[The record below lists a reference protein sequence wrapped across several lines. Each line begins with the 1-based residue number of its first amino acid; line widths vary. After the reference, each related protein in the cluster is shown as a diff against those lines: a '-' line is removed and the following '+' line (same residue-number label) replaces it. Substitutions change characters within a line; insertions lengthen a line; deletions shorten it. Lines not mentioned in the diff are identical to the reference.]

1 MSEYWKS
8 TPKYWCKF
16 CKIYVRDTTLEKKQH
31 EQTGKHQSAIQ
42 KSLRELHKTQSR
54 EEREKQRAKDE
65 VRRITGA
72 VDGKAVAG
80 PSGGKSAGVAGA
92 PVSVAKARPTFT
104 REHKV
109 ATAEDRRRQ
118 AEQLAKLGVA
128 VPDEFRGDMAVPGEW
143 STVEVREVYRAP
155 SSVGGMEKEEEGEE
169 GKEGIAEGVKRRRGE
184 GDEEDEEADRVN
196 SKRRLWGSTLKS
208 YPGSKEGEGEDFDA
222 LLSNTFVKNEPK
234 KEVKNEE
241 QEELDG
247 GVKLKTEESSE
258 DVDITKDVKAAATAP
273 SEQKTEEVAS
283 DAPVIF
289 KKRKGK
295 R

>member
-16 CKIYVRDTTLEKKQH
+16 CKTYVRDTTLEKKQH

-72 VDGKAVAG
+72 VDGKPVAG
-80 PSGGKSAGVAGA
+80 PSGGKSAGVAGAASA

-155 SSVGGMEKEEEGEE
+155 AAGGVKKEEGEE
-169 GKEGIAEGVKRRRGE
+169 GKEGVAEGVKRRRGDGVE
-184 GDEEDEEADRVN
+184 DEDEEADRVN
-196 SKRRLWGSTLKS
+196 SKRKVWGSTLKS
-208 YPGSKEGEGEDFDA
+208 YPGSKEGQGEDFDA
-222 LLSNTFVKNEPK
+222 LLSNALVK
-234 KEVKNEE
+234 KEVRKEVKEE
-241 QEELDG
+241 DLED
-247 GVKLKTEESSE
+247 GVKLKTEESGE
-258 DVDITKDVKAAATAP
+258 NDGVTKSVEMATAA
-273 SEQKTEEVAS
+273 SSDQKTEEVAS
-283 DAPVIF
+283 DTPVVF